1 MENALGGLVL
11 TISILAFAAG
21 AAQATP
27 AVVLVSGFDTTT
39 PFSTSAPSCAGQEGE
54 TWSPATGVAASLK
67 QAGYTVFTAPT
78 LQSETS
84 PPAPCLGTGQTAPPA
99 AATIDTNG
107 DIDAN
112 GRALIA
118 LFQFLAS
125 NYGVTSVQLVGHSDG
140 GLWSRSAI
148 GQMDANATDPLTV
161 QSLTTMGTPHTGSFG
176 ADLAVTL
183 NGGTCDLSNEI
194 EQLLCEGMLDVI
206 QAEFGDLGPATIE
219 QLTSSFLQGWNEKQA
234 IGCPVRVLG
243 GTYVDVPLPGYR
255 YYDPNDGIVGIA
267 SAHAAAATSIL
278 GQPIP
283 APGFQATG
291 RASFPVVHSSVLS
304 FLSAND
310 LLNQAG
316 ISATVLDYVRTG
328 ATTSACVVAG
338 APSSPTTAEQPASP
352 RVGFHSLEAPRGGKL
367 SRPAAGQV
375 VVLGRGASL
384 RCKGRAIA
392 ATPLLGSRRARVA
405 FPRCKRKLRVE
416 GRRALA
422 LRPARGRALRASHD
436 GTRLR
441 VSVKGPALRGLRV
454 QARVGKRWRTAKA
467 RGATRLK
474 VARGRVTVRATGRA
488 RNGRRLTA
496 VMHVNARAR

>member
-1 MENALGGLVL
+1 MKTLGGVL
-11 TISILAFAAG
+11 LAISIVAFAG
-21 AAQATP
+21 SAQASP
-27 AVVLVSGFDTTT
+27 AVVLVSGFNTTT
-39 PFSTSAPSCAGQEGE
+39 PFSTSVPSCAGQEGE
-54 TWSPATGVAASLK
+54 TWNPSAGVAATLK

-78 LQSETS
+78 LQSETA
-84 PPAPCLGTGQTAPPA
+84 PPAPCLGPGQVAPPA

-107 DIDAN
+107 DVDAN

-118 LFQFLAS
+118 LFQFLAT
-125 NYGVTSVQLVGHSDG
+125 NYGVTSVQIVGHSDG

-148 GQMDANATDPLTV
+148 TQLDAAASDPLSV

-183 NGGTCDLSNEI
+183 NNGTCDFSNEV

-219 QLTSSFLQGWNEKQA
+219 QLTSSFMTGWNQSQA
-234 IGCPVRVLG
+234 IGCPVSVLG

-267 SAHAAAATSIL
+267 SAHAAAAKSIF

-291 RASFPVVHSSVLS
+291 RASFPVVHSSVLT
-304 FLSAND
+304 FLTPND

-316 ISATVLDYVRTG
+316 ISATVLEYVKAG
-328 ATTSACVVAG
+328 AASRPCVVAG
-338 APSSPTTAEQPASP
+338 APSSPTTADLPAPPS
-352 RVGFHSLEAPRGGKL
+352 VGFHSLEAPSGGVL
-367 SRPAAGQV
+367 SRPAVGQA

-384 RCKGRAIA
+384 RCNGRAIA
-392 ATPLLGSRRARVA
+392 VMPLLGSRRARVA
-405 FPRCKRKLRVE
+405 FPRCKRALRVK

-422 LRPARGRALRASHD
+422 LRPDRRRTLLARHD
-436 GTRLR
+436 GSRLR
-441 VSVKGPALRGLRV
+441 VWIKGPALRGLHV
-454 QARVGKRWRTAKA
+454 QARVGKRWQTVKA
-467 RGATRLK
+467 RGATELK
-474 VARGRVTVRATGRA
+474 AARGRVTVRATGRA
-488 RNGRRLTA
+488 RDGRRLTA
-496 VMHVNARAR
+496 VTHVIARPR